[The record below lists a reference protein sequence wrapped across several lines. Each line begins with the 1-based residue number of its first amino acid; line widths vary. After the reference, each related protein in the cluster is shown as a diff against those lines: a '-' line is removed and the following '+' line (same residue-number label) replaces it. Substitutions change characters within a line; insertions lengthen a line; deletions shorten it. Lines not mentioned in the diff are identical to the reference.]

1 MRKDLIVHFIISL
14 VIAVAAG
21 IGLMMLS
28 IPFYPLIAVAISF
41 SFGLAKE
48 LIWDKLLGKGHCD
61 VYDIVADLLGCALG
75 FLVLLL
81 TLLK

>member
-1 MRKDLIVHFIISL
+1 MRPDLQKHFVISLIV
-14 VIAVAAG
+14 AVAAG
-21 IGLMMLS
+21 IGLMMLG